1 MKYIYAFILLISCTK
16 EIREIKDRII
26 APPSNAKINS
36 VLILGNSILRQPPIP
51 DIGWNNDWGM
61 AATTIDSDFVH
72 LLTKEIDS
80 RKPGVIIKFENIAE
94 FESNHAAYN
103 FTQLKNFKDP
113 DLLIMRISE
122 NVSDTNNF
130 YRDYDSLI
138 KYISPKN
145 ILITDGFWKGKLSNI
160 TIYSYA
166 INNNFSFVNLTSLD
180 KREYKALR
188 QFKDL
193 GVAAHPSNKG
203 MYAIKEKIW
212 KAIEGYFK

>member
-1 MKYIYAFILLISCTK
+1 MKYIYALILFVSCTK
-16 EIREIKDRII
+16 EMKEIKDRII
-26 APPSNAKINS
+26 EPSLNAKINS
-36 VLILGNSILRQPPIP
+36 VLILGNSILRQPPKP

-72 LLTKEIDS
+72 LLTKEINS
-80 RKPGVIIKFENIAE
+80 INPGVTIKFENIAE
-94 FESNHAAYN
+94 FESNHVAYN
-103 FTQLKNFKDP
+103 FTQLKSLKYP

-145 ILITDGFWKGKLSNI
+145 ILITDGFWKSKLSNI

-166 INNNFSFVNLTSLD
+166 INNNLSFVNLTSLD
-180 KREYKALR
+180 KKEYKALGE
-188 QFKDL
+188 FNNP
-193 GVAAHPSNKG
+193 GVAVHPSNKG

-212 KAIEGYFK
+212 KAIKGYFK